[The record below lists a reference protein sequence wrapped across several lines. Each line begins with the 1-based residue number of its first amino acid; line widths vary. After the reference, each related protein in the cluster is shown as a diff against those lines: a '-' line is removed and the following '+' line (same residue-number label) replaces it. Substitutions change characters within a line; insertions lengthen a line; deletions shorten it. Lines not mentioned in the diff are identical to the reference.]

1 MGCVETNMER
11 GSAFAPTVL
20 QSWSQ
25 RQNLLPGLALV
36 ALAIAGWVYV
46 AYQSSSMGS
55 MGNVAMGGTA
65 GAALFFPGWTAMMV
79 AMMVLA
85 TLPLILLYR
94 TIARKR
100 LSPAQS
106 RVGIMVLFLGYI
118 TVWAAV
124 GLPVYAYN
132 SLAKGVG
139 SLAAVLPALLLIVGG
154 VYQFT
159 PLKRICHTRCS
170 SPLFFLMQNDRSRP
184 GVDSRKTHT
193 IEPGV
198 AEVPLSNLHDVQAF
212 ALAVSRE
219 SVELTRAAPRA
230 VAAADFLTY
239 DVPGRLRRRFYQRSF
254 TQLL

>member
-1 MGCVETNMER
+1 
-11 GSAFAPTVL
+11 
-20 QSWSQ
+20 
-25 RQNLLPGLALV
+25 
-36 ALAIAGWVYV
+36 
-46 AYQSSSMGS
+46 MGS
-55 MGNVAMGGTA
+55 MRSAVGGMA
-65 GAALFFPGWTAMMV
+65 IGGIEGIFLFLFSWAVMMV
-79 AMMVLA
+79 AMMIPA

-94 TIARKR
+94 HLARKR
-100 LSPAQS
+100 LGPA
-106 RVGIMVLFLGYI
+106 RARLGTVILLVSYVS
-118 TVWAAV
+118 VWAIA
-124 GLPVYAYN
+124 GLPVLAYN
-132 SLAKGVG
+132 ALSSIAG
-139 SLAAVLPALLLIVGG
+139 SLATVLPALLLIVGG

-159 PLKRICHTRCS
+159 PLKCICHTRCS

-230 VAAADFLTY
+230 VAGADFLTY